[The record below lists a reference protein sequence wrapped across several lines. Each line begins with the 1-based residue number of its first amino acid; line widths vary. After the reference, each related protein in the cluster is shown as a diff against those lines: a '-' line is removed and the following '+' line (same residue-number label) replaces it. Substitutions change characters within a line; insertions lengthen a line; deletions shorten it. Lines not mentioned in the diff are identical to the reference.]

1 MEQIKINRENIS
13 QHLMEYQLQLA
24 NKSVIDV
31 IRHDNWRFELTLTR
45 TQHEEFK
52 KYAIKLI
59 QKIFK
64 INKLKATNTF
74 TFFDNEFGLRISGI

>member
-1 MEQIKINRENIS
+1 MEKRITRENIS
-13 QHLMEYQLQLA
+13 QHLMEYQLEIA
-24 NKSVIDV
+24 NSSIMKALSIE
-31 IRHDNWRFELTLTR
+31 NYRFELTLTR
-45 TQHEEFK
+45 TQQEEFK

-74 TFFDNEFGLRISGI
+74 EFFIQNFGLRTCGI

>member
-1 MEQIKINRENIS
+1 MEKTINRENIS
-13 QHLMEYQLQLA
+13 QHLMEHQLSLA
-24 NKSVIDV
+24 NSSIMDALNKE
-31 IRHDNWRFELTLTR
+31 NYRFELTLTR

-74 TFFDNEFGLRISGI
+74 TFFDQSFGLRIRGI